1 MRGYHRA
8 TRIFTNAGSPS
19 MMVRIMG
26 TGREQAANS
35 REELLMP
42 DSIRRIGVLT
52 GGGDAPGLNAVIR
65 AVVKTAINEYGW
77 EVVGIE
83 DGYEGLLFERP
94 ARTLTTD
101 DVRGILHQGGTIL
114 GTSNRGN
121 PFAYEV
127 MVNGKEEVRNLSED
141 AMRRIRDLGL
151 DCLIVIGGDGSMKIA
166 LELAKLGARIV
177 GIPKTIDND
186 LNATDITF
194 GFDTALHTATDAL
207 DKLHSTAESHHRVMI
222 LEVMGR
228 DAGWIALESGMAGGA
243 DVILIPEIPFKP
255 ESVCRSIEA
264 RDHAGRRFSLIVVSE
279 GARPIDGSQ
288 VYQEAGGAG
297 RLPRL
302 GGIGNQLA
310 EMIRARC
317 SHDVRVTVLGH
328 VQRGGSP
335 SPFDR
340 ILATRL
346 GAGAVRLIAEGQFG
360 KMVALRNTRIVP
372 VDLVDAIGVPKR
384 VQPDGELATTARGMG
399 LSLGE

>member
-1 MRGYHRA
+1 LWPIMEEK
-8 TRIFTNAGSPS
+8 S
-19 MMVRIMG
+19 M
-26 TGREQAANS
+26 Q
-35 REELLMP
+35 
-42 DSIRRIGVLT
+42 DSIHRIGILT

-65 AVVKTAINEYGW
+65 AVVKTALNQYGW
-77 EVVGIE
+77 EVLGIE
-83 DGYEGLLFERP
+83 DGYEGLLFKRE
-94 ARTLTTD
+94 ARRLTTE
-101 DVRGILHQGGTIL
+101 DVRGTLHLGGTIL

-121 PFAYEV
+121 PFAYSV
-127 MVNGKEEVRNLSED
+127 TVNGREEIRNLSQD
-141 AMRRIRDLGL
+141 AMEHIRELGL
-151 DCLIVIGGDGSMKIA
+151 DCLIVVGGDGTMNIA
-166 LELAKLGARIV
+166 LQLSKLGARVV

-228 DAGWIALESGMAGGA
+228 DAGWIAIESGLAGGA
-243 DVILIPEIPFKP
+243 DVILIPEIPFRP
-255 ESVCRSIEA
+255 ESVCQSIEA
-264 RDHAGRRFSLIVVSE
+264 RDLAGRKFSLVVVAE
-279 GARPIDGSQ
+279 GARPIHGSI
-288 VYQEAGGAG
+288 VYQEAGGAD

-310 EMIRARC
+310 EMIRSMC

-346 GAGAVRLIAEGQFG
+346 GTAAVHLIAAGGFG
-360 KMVALRNTRIVP
+360 KMVALRNTQIVP
-372 VDLVDAIGVPKR
+372 VDMQDAIGVPKR
-384 VQPDGELATTARGMG
+384 VQPDGELARVARGLG
-399 LSLGE
+399 ISLGE